1 MIDKGYKM
9 KRIRSNSIATGQL
22 LSWKKAEELLP
33 EYSEKQYM
41 DLIEFVQNGG
51 QIPPLVITE
60 NNQVIDG
67 YNRWRLANRLN
78 LEEVECDIYNYE
90 DEAEM
95 ELHAIV
101 LNAKRRHLNKLQV
114 ARAAVRLSSLL
125 KLNKD
130 EQEQEQVNDA
140 DNTAEAEP
148 ATEKIEQAA
157 KQEDSSEDI
166 NALNKKIQTAS
177 QKLGVPQALIKQ
189 VKKIDETND
198 DILIHAMEEKQ
209 ISIKKAAELAEL
221 PEEDRVQAII
231 DECSKSSNE
240 TQKHVTALVKS
251 CTSSIKRIQ
260 ACKKNYNIEG
270 VSEQD
275 ITDAKDSINEMMKEA
290 QELLNTMTI

>member
-1 MIDKGYKM
+1 M
-9 KRIRSNSIATGQL
+9 KRIRTDSIAIGQL

-60 NNQVIDG
+60 KNQVIDG
-67 YNRWRLANRLN
+67 YNRWRLAKRLN

-125 KLNKD
+125 KVNQD
-130 EQEQEQVNDA
+130 EEEQEEEPVNNA
-140 DNTAEAEP
+140 DNLVEEELAIEKTEEIEATP
-148 ATEKIEQAA
+148 
-157 KQEDSSEDI
+157 KQEDSLEEI
-166 NALNKKIQTAS
+166 NTLNKKIQTAS
-177 QKLGVPQALIKQ
+177 HKLGVPQALIKQ

-209 ISIKKAAELAEL
+209 ITIKKAAEFAEL
-221 PEEDRVQAII
+221 PKEDRAQAII
-231 DECSKSSNE
+231 NECSKSSNE
-240 TQKHVTALVKS
+240 TQKNVTALVKS

-270 VSEQD
+270 VSEED
-275 ITDAKDSINEMMKEA
+275 ITDAKESINEMMKEA
-290 QELLNTMTI
+290 QELLNTMTL

>member
-1 MIDKGYKM
+1 M
-9 KRIRSNSIATGQL
+9 KRIRTDSIAIGQL
-22 LSWKKAEELLP
+22 LSWKQAEELLP

-51 QIPPLVITE
+51 QIPPIVITE

-67 YNRWRLANRLN
+67 YNRWRLAKRLN
-78 LEEVECDIYNYE
+78 LEKVECDIYSYE

-130 EQEQEQVNDA
+130 EQEQVNDA
-140 DNTAEAEP
+140 DNTAEEELV
-148 ATEKIEQAA
+148 TEKIEEVS
-157 KQEDSSEDI
+157 KQEDSLEEL
-166 NALNKKIQTAS
+166 NTLNKKIQSAS
-177 QKLGVPQALIKQ
+177 HKLGVPQALIKQ

-209 ISIKKAAELAEL
+209 ITIKKAAEFAEL
-221 PEEDRVQAII
+221 PKEDRAQAII
-231 DECSKSSNE
+231 DECSNSSNE
-240 TQKHVTALVKS
+240 TQKHVIALVKS

-260 ACKKNYNIEG
+260 ACKKNFNIEG
-270 VSEQD
+270 VSEED
-275 ITDAKDSINEMMKEA
+275 IAGAKDSINEMMKEA
-290 QELLNTMTI
+290 QELLNTMTL